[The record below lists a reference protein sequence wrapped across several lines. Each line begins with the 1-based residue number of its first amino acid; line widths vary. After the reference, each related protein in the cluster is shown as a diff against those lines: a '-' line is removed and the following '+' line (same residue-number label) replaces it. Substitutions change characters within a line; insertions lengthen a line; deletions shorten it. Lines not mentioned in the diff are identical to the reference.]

1 MRCFSIR
8 WLTRWESPRRSAAST
23 VATWFA
29 LLYSFFCSPEKNFLD
44 GFSSQPPSQVEVICE
59 TREDWWN
66 ALLAWLRSL
75 GGSQGICDILQRLLD
90 FTNSL
95 IHLVLCHLDSKPD
108 PECSET
114 FVANKLAWLKEQD
127 VANTD
132 QLNFTKALLVTV
144 VILVH
149 LAFSILILVFVIPF
163 ICNCV
168 GCLNTKVEEVV
179 ARTRGTGS
187 SRRTTSTR
195 RTRSARRTTSTRR
208 TRSARRR
215 TTSRRSSRK
224 ATPARRTHSTKDK
237 LSIFAAAQVPL
248 ASTFFFSTIL
258 TKMSLAGCRLWKP

>member
-1 MRCFSIR
+1 M
-8 WLTRWESPRRSAAST
+8 
-23 VATWFA
+23 
-29 LLYSFFCSPEKNFLD
+29 D

-132 QLNFTKALLVTV
+132 QLYFTSKAALTIV
-144 VILVH
+144 VI
-149 LAFSILILVFVIPF
+149 FVRHFKSLKP
-163 ICNCV
+163 
-168 GCLNTKVEEVV
+168 
-179 ARTRGTGS
+179 
-187 SRRTTSTR
+187 
-195 RTRSARRTTSTRR
+195 RS
-208 TRSARRR
+208 
-215 TTSRRSSRK
+215 
-224 ATPARRTHSTKDK
+224 H
-237 LSIFAAAQVPL
+237 
-248 ASTFFFSTIL
+248 
-258 TKMSLAGCRLWKP
+258 C